1 MGLFNHFNWK
11 SRSQI
16 GRKLGFAATKSMSTS
31 RCFRSVSDDKL
42 KKLKEEAITY
52 RTLAKVRWAVKA
64 YSDWRKNIL
73 SSTDTFDSRI
83 YDLDLSR
90 VDILEKDSFE
100 FSMCKFIAEVK
111 KVNGDEYPGKTLYH
125 IVVSIQKHLLRA
137 GKKWKLVE
145 SVDFAR
151 LCNVLD
157 NLMKERA
164 KDNIGLTKRQA
175 GLINEN
181 IENRLWNDGI
191 LGEENPDQL
200 QSTVLFLLGLN
211 LGLRAGDEHY
221 ALRRDSPTK
230 ASQLSFKRNDKGVRC
245 LVYTED
251 SVTKTNQ
258 GGLKHMRK
266 DRKIVWVYPS
276 ENATRCPVRI
286 VDKYICLL
294 PPVKPTSKK
303 CNFYLRSLDK
313 KTPAQWYGEQVVGL
327 NFIRKVMK
335 ELLAGTEIEGFFS
348 NHSLRRTGTTR
359 LFRSGVDRKLVK
371 EYSGHTSDAVDAY
384 QITSDEQREHM
395 SKVINATVTNDY
407 QNESEKVSEVEI
419 KVSDVCD
426 KVPMTC
432 SCNKQNV
439 KLNEVDRLGEMITQ
453 VIEKR
458 KGLKTKIKLE
468 IEFCE

>member
-1 MGLFNHFNWK
+1 MNKSVIRNLIFRWK

-16 GRKLGFAATKSMSTS
+16 GRKLGFAASKSVSNA
-31 RCFRSVSDDKL
+31 RRFRSVSDDKM
-42 KKLKEEAITY
+42 KKLKEETVTY

-64 YSDWRKNIL
+64 YSDWRKKFL
-73 SSTDTFDSRI
+73 GSAETFDSRI
-83 YDLDLSR
+83 YDSDLAR

-125 IVVSIQKHLLRA
+125 IVVSIQKHLVRG
-137 GKKWKLVE
+137 GKKWKLIE
-145 SVDFAR
+145 SVEFGK

-164 KDNIGLTKRQA
+164 QNNIGLVKRQA
-175 GLINEN
+175 GLINAN
-181 IENRLWNDGI
+181 IENKLWIDGV

-200 QSTVLFLLGLN
+200 RSTVVFLLGLN

-221 ALRRDSPTK
+221 ALRCDTPTK
-230 ASQLSFKRNDKGVRC
+230 SFQLSFKRNDKGVRC

-266 DRKIVWVYPS
+266 ERKVVWVYPS
-276 ENATRCPVRI
+276 ANVNRCPVRI
-286 VDKYICLL
+286 VDKYISLL

-327 NFIRKVMK
+327 NSIRKVMK
-335 ELLAGTEIEGFFS
+335 QLLEGTETEGFFS
-348 NHSLRRTGTTR
+348 NHSLRRMGQQDCSVWYR
-359 LFRSGVDRKLVK
+359 QKACERIFR
-371 EYSGHTSDAVDAY
+371 AY
-384 QITSDEQREHM
+384 
-395 SKVINATVTNDY
+395 
-407 QNESEKVSEVEI
+407 
-419 KVSDVCD
+419 
-426 KVPMTC
+426 
-432 SCNKQNV
+432 
-439 KLNEVDRLGEMITQ
+439 L
-453 VIEKR
+453 
-458 KGLKTKIKLE
+458 
-468 IEFCE
+468 